1 MKISVYWP
9 TRKRSHSLMI
19 SLSSY
24 MMNADNNDMI
34 EYIVII
40 DNDDHESEHAL
51 KEARAIFKSLYN
63 VDIHVYSTDRLG
75 YGKLH
80 HYHNLAARKF
90 TGDCLLE
97 RNDDHFC
104 VTRGWDSK
112 VRESISPYKDEPIV
126 IHQKGTN
133 ENVWWATAPGINRK
147 WYEVSTNNG
156 QIDAFA
162 DVGIDV
168 WLLRYAEQSGRR
180 VVKANYDM
188 ISMQRGEEHSAKVG
202 GRDAQLPDDDV
213 LHDRRNAQKIS
224 EPEIRSQLI
233 ENLRNWNS
241 I

>member
-1 MKISVYWP
+1 MKISMYWP
-9 TRKRSHSLMI
+9 TRKRSHALMV

-24 MMNADNNDMI
+24 IMNADNNSMI

-40 DNDDHESEHAL
+40 DDDDNETEEAL
-51 KEARAIFKSLYN
+51 KEARIIFKSLHN
-63 VDIHVYSTDRLG
+63 VDLQIYSVERLG

-80 HYHNLAARKF
+80 HYHNLAATVF

-104 VTRGWDSK
+104 ITRSWDTK
-112 VRESISPYKDEPIV
+112 VRESIMPYKNEPIV
-126 IHQKGTN
+126 IHQKGVN

-147 WYEVSTNNG
+147 WYEVATNGG
-156 QIDAFA
+156 QINVFA

-180 VVKANYDM
+180 VVNAGYDM
-188 ISMQRGEEHSAKVG
+188 ISMQRGEEHSSKVG
-202 GRDAQLPDDDV
+202 GSKNQLPNDDV
-213 LHDRRNAQKIS
+213 LMDRRKAQKSS
-224 EPEIRSQLI
+224 EPEIRAQII
-233 ENLRNWNS
+233 ENLKNWNN